1 MNKASDRT
9 ESAREDVS
17 TESGGASGEAT
28 CRFAVHSWRNQILLW
43 HIQEW
48 GAQEGDH
55 SDHSRFRSSH
65 TDQVAIWGDD
75 AWMLSGTVGIV
86 WGDGLA
92 L

>member
-1 MNKASDRT
+1 MSKAGDRT

-17 TESGGASGEAT
+17 TKSSGTSGKAT
-28 CRFAVHSWRNQILLW
+28 CRFAVHSWRNQILLR

-55 SDHSRFRSSH
+55 SSHYSFRSSH
-65 TDQVAIWGDD
+65 RDQDD
-75 AWMLSGTVGIV
+75 AWILSSTVGIV
-86 WGDGLA
+86 WGNGLA